1 MTSSKFHEQERRRF
15 DRMTRWQLPY
25 SYKNIGLA
33 LTAMAILALIGTKI
47 FWDERPEGL
56 KLALN
61 IVLVLGMLIISL
73 AKEKVED
80 ELMQSL
86 RTQSYRWAFVTGV
99 VYALVQPWITVGV
112 SSLLG
117 SSEHATEMGAFQLL
131 FFMLFVQLLSF
142 WNLKRTA

>member
-1 MTSSKFHEQERRRF
+1 
-15 DRMTRWQLPY
+15 MTRWQLPY